1 MPGGQGTGVAR
12 GLTASNIAEAIDES
26 INRSDGRR
34 FLVSVKTGKIVHVN
48 LTILSH
54 FLRTLKG
61 SGIYISIDRP
71 HKYIELLLRKKEI
84 PQEGVYYVDIATR
97 RSGGERGGYSLLS
110 IGGFLW
116 LKILANTFEDLYI
129 ANGKKPEKVDFFNMD
144 FVLIDNAAV
153 LPAFNSMDS
162 IREFF
167 SELGNLVRDH
177 QKMRTY
183 IVVPKD
189 LHPKMFE
196 TLRNF
201 VDQII
206 EIPDE
211 WVL

>member
-1 MPGGQGTGVAR
+1 VAKD
-12 GLTASNIAEAIDES
+12 LTAANIAEAIEES
-26 INRSDGRR
+26 ILNTDARR
-34 FLVSVKTGKIVHVN
+34 FLVSVKSGKIVHVN

-54 FLRTLKG
+54 FLKTKKG
-61 SGIYISIDRP
+61 SGLYISIDRP

-84 PQEGVYYVDIATR
+84 PQDGIYYADIATR
-97 RSGGERGGYSLLS
+97 RTGGEHGGYSLLS

-116 LKILANTFEDLYI
+116 LKILSNSFEDLYI
-129 ANGKKPEKVDFFNMD
+129 SNSKKPEKVDFFDMD
-144 FVLIDNAAV
+144 FCLIDNASV

-167 SELGNLVRDH
+167 TELGNLVRDH
-177 QKMRTY
+177 QKMRAY

-201 VDQII
+201 VDKII

-211 WVL
+211 WVI

>member
-1 MPGGQGTGVAR
+1 MAR
-12 GLTASNIAEAIDES
+12 DLTASNIIETIEES
-26 INRSDGRR
+26 VARTDAKR
-34 FLVSVKTGKIVHVN
+34 FIVSVKSGKIVHVN

-54 FLRTLKG
+54 FLKTRKG
-61 SGIYISIDRP
+61 SGLYISIDRP
-71 HKYIELLLRKKEI
+71 HKYIELLLRKKDI
-84 PQEGVYYVDIATR
+84 PQDRLYYADIATR
-97 RSGGERGGYSLLS
+97 RAGGERGGYSILS

-116 LKILANTFEDLYI
+116 LKIMTNSFEDLYI
-129 ANGKKPEKVDFFNMD
+129 ANGKKPEKIDLFDMD

-167 SELGNLVRDH
+167 GELGNLVKDH
-177 QKMRTY
+177 QRMKAY
-183 IVVPKD
+183 FVVPKD

-201 VDQII
+201 VDKIL

-211 WVL
+211 WLQ

>member
-1 MPGGQGTGVAR
+1 M
-12 GLTASNIAEAIDES
+12 TASNLIEAIEETVTK
-26 INRSDGRR
+26 SDARR
-34 FLVSVKTGKIVHVN
+34 FLVSVKSGKIVHVN

-54 FLRTLKG
+54 FLKTRNG
-61 SGIYISIDRP
+61 SGLYISIDRP

-84 PQEGVYYVDIATR
+84 PQDNIYYADIATR
-97 RSGGERGGYSLLS
+97 RSGGERGGYSLLT

-116 LKILANTFEDLYI
+116 LKIMTNAFEDLYI
-129 ANGKKPEKVDFFNMD
+129 ANGKKPEKMDLFDMD

-167 SELGNLVRDH
+167 GELGNLIKDH
-177 QKMRTY
+177 EKMKGY

-201 VDQII
+201 VDKII

-211 WVL
+211 WLQ

>member
-1 MPGGQGTGVAR
+1 MTP
-12 GLTASNIAEAIDES
+12 SNIVEMIDES
-26 INRSDGRR
+26 ISKGDARR
-34 FLVSVKTGKIVHVN
+34 FLVSVKSGKIVHVN
-48 LTILSH
+48 LTILNH
-54 FLRTLKG
+54 FLKTKNG
-61 SGIYISIDRP
+61 SGLYMSIDRP

-84 PQEGVYYVDIATR
+84 PQDKVLYADIATR
-97 RSGGERGGYSLLS
+97 RAGGDRGGYSHLI

-116 LKILANTFEDLYI
+116 LKILTNTFEDLYI
-129 ANGKKPEKVDFFNMD
+129 ANSKKPDRVNLFDLD
-144 FVLIDNAAV
+144 FVLVDNAAV

-167 SELGNLVRDH
+167 AELGNMVKDH
-177 QKMRTY
+177 DKMRAY

-189 LHPKMFE
+189 IHPKFYE

-201 VDQII
+201 VDKIL

>member
-1 MPGGQGTGVAR
+1 MAR
-12 GLTASNIAEAIDES
+12 DLTASNIIETIEES
-26 INRSDGRR
+26 VARTDAKR
-34 FLVSVKTGKIVHVN
+34 FLVSVKSGKIVHVN

-54 FLRTLKG
+54 FLKTRKG
-61 SGIYISIDRP
+61 SGLYISIDRP
-71 HKYIELLLRKKEI
+71 HKYIELLLRKKDI
-84 PQEGVYYVDIATR
+84 PQDRLYYADIATR
-97 RSGGERGGYSLLS
+97 RAGGERGGYSILS

-116 LKILANTFEDLYI
+116 LKIMTNSFEDLYI
-129 ANGKKPEKVDFFNMD
+129 ANGKKPEKIDLFDMD

-167 SELGNLVRDH
+167 GELGNLVKDH
-177 QKMRTY
+177 QKMKAY

-201 VDQII
+201 VDKIL

-211 WVL
+211 WLQ

>member
-1 MPGGQGTGVAR
+1 
-12 GLTASNIAEAIDES
+12 
-26 INRSDGRR
+26 
-34 FLVSVKTGKIVHVN
+34 
-48 LTILSH
+48 
-54 FLRTLKG
+54 
-61 SGIYISIDRP
+61 
-71 HKYIELLLRKKEI
+71 
-84 PQEGVYYVDIATR
+84 
-97 RSGGERGGYSLLS
+97 
-110 IGGFLW
+110 
-116 LKILANTFEDLYI
+116 
-129 ANGKKPEKVDFFNMD
+129 MD

>member
-1 MPGGQGTGVAR
+1 MT
-12 GLTASNIAEAIDES
+12 TSNIAETIEDSVTKTDAK
-26 INRSDGRR
+26 R
-34 FLVSVKTGKIVHVN
+34 FLVSVKSGKIVHVN
-48 LTILSH
+48 LTVLDH
-54 FLRTLKG
+54 FLRTRKG
-61 SGIYISIDRP
+61 SGLYMSIDRP
-71 HKYIELLLRKKEI
+71 HKYIELLLRKKQI
-84 PQEGVYYVDIATR
+84 PQEKLYYADIATR
-97 RSGGERGGYSLLS
+97 RSGGERGGYSLLT

-116 LKILANTFEDLYI
+116 LKIMSNSFEDLYI
-129 ANGKKPEKVDFFNMD
+129 ANGKKPERVDMYDMD

-167 SELGNLVRDH
+167 GELGNIVKDH
-177 QKMRTY
+177 QKMKAY

-201 VDQII
+201 VDKIL

-211 WVL
+211 WLQ